1 MNLQKRKTPRL
12 REETYGCQQWGVRKD
27 VRKGQGV
34 WDQLCSV
41 LHNSLDVREVWGR
54 MDTCICVA
62 ESLCCSPETV
72 TTLLV
77 NQLGCAMLSP
87 IWLFAT
93 PWTIDRQAPLSV
105 EILQARILEW
115 VAMPSSRGSSEPRDQ
130 TQVSRTAGEF
140 FTSWAT
146 REAQEYGS
154 G

>member
-1 MNLQKRKTPRL
+1 MIQMNLQKRKTPRL
-12 REETYGCQQWGVRKD
+12 REETYGCQQWGVGKD

-41 LHNSLDVREVWGR
+41 LRNSLDVREVRGR

-87 IWLFAT
+87 I
-93 PWTIDRQAPLSV
+93 
-105 EILQARILEW
+105 
-115 VAMPSSRGSSEPRDQ
+115 
-130 TQVSRTAGEF
+130 
-140 FTSWAT
+140 
-146 REAQEYGS
+146 
-154 G
+154 